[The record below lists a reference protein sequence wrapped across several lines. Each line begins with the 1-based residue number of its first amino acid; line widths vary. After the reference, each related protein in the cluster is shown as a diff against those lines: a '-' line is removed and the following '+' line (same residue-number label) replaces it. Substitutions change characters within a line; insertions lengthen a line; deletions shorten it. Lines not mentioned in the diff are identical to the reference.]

1 VTHLFVRAPS
11 CRPSAAL
18 CAGDIGVARPEPPR
32 DPYATIGKPQTPTF
46 ASLSPPARTYVAAVV
61 MAGGVCLVLAAM
73 ALRLDNAALFA
84 TLLGLAVI
92 TSAAKIELPLGRSHS
107 NLSLSHAINFW
118 ALFELGPAET
128 ACIAAIGAWAQCT
141 LRAGQRRNPLHR
153 IVFSIA
159 SLTITGWVAGLPI
172 AFLLG
177 SDPSNPPALART
189 AAVVAP
195 LYFLVNSALIAGAI
209 ALSTHQPM
217 ARVWQQN
224 FLWSAPSYLAGAA
237 LAALATAATVRGWFG
252 WLALLVVPLYLVF
265 RSYHTVVARLRA
277 EQNETRRAMDVQL
290 ATIEALALAIET
302 RAGCTPEHIRSVQ
315 MYAGTLAEAAGLSDE
330 EAQAVRTAALLHD
343 IGNMAVPE
351 HILSKPDALTP
362 EEFERVKI
370 HPRVGAEILRN
381 VPFAAPVSELVLCHH
396 ERWDGTGYPAGL
408 HGQQIPI
415 GARILAIADCF
426 STLQAT
432 RPYRP
437 ARTESAAIA
446 VLREYAGTTYDPTLV
461 ELLIAR
467 LWLTPSTADNQDS
480 EWTEREGLVA
490 LQDIAGAHRE
500 EQTLYEIAQA
510 LGRSL
515 GITDAMALIHD
526 KVSRLVPFVTC
537 ALFLGNDEEGYVCR
551 YGHGP
556 GTEALFKWTPRSW
569 SDISLRL
576 PACADGR
583 GPKGEELTA
592 LLPCRLTFDGR
603 MIGGLVI
610 YHTVPGSFTDEH
622 RRVLGR
628 VSDQAAAVIFNST
641 RFEQSQHELHTDP
654 LTGLANRRSLDR
666 QFETGLAHAMRTNAC
681 ISVVVLD
688 LDRLKEIND
697 TYGHEAGDRALRTIG
712 GVLKSTVRQ
721 KDLCARFAGD
731 EFVVVLWDC
740 NPEHEARRVAELQTA
755 VEAHPFE
762 PRPGV
767 RVSLSISAGPARF
780 PVDGTTFE
788 ELLASADARMYQDK
802 ANRRA
807 RNGAR
812 HALAVADSEGA

>member
-1 VTHLFVRAPS
+1 MQDS
-11 CRPSAAL
+11 Q
-18 CAGDIGVARPEPPR
+18 
-32 DPYATIGKPQTPTF
+32 QTPTF
-46 ASLSPPARTYVAAVV
+46 AALSSSARAYVTAVV
-61 MAGGVCLVLAAM
+61 LTGGVCLVLAAL
-73 ALRLDNAALFA
+73 ALRLDSAALFV

-92 TSAAKIELPLGRSHS
+92 TSSVKIELPLGRSHS

-118 ALFELGPAET
+118 ALFAMGPAET
-128 ACIAAIGAWAQCT
+128 ACIAAVGAWAQCT
-141 LRAGQRRNPLHR
+141 LRSGEGRNPLHR

-159 SLTITGWVAGLPI
+159 SLTTTCWVAGLPI
-172 AFLLG
+172 ALLLG
-177 SDPSNPPALART
+177 PDPTGPAALVRT
-189 AAVVAP
+189 AAIVAP
-195 LYFLVNSALIAGAI
+195 LYFFVNSALIAGVI
-209 ALSTHQPM
+209 ALSTSQPV

-224 FLWSAPSYLAGAA
+224 FLWSAPSYLVGAA
-237 LAALATAATVRGWFG
+237 LAAFATAATVRGWYG

-265 RSYHTVVARLRA
+265 RSYHTVVARLHA

-290 ATIEALALAIET
+290 ATIEALALAIEA
-302 RAGCTPEHIRSVQ
+302 RAGCTPDHIRSIQ
-315 MYAGTLAEAAGLSDE
+315 TYAGTLAEAAGLSDAE
-330 EAQAVRTAALLHD
+330 VQAVRTAALLHD

-351 HILSKPDALTP
+351 HILSKSDALTP

-381 VPFAAPVSELVLCHH
+381 VPFAAPVSALVLSHH

-408 HGQQIPI
+408 HGEQIPI

-437 ARTESAAIA
+437 ARTERAAIA
-446 VLREYAGTTYDPTLV
+446 LLREGAGTAFDPALV

-467 LWLTPSTADNQDS
+467 LWLSPSTTTGDAQDRK
-480 EWTEREGLVA
+480 WIEREGLVA

-510 LGRSL
+510 LGSSL
-515 GITDAMALIHD
+515 GVSDAMALIHE

-537 ALFLGNDEEGYVCR
+537 ALFLGNDEDGYVCR
-551 YGHGP
+551 YAHGP
-556 GTEALFKWTPRSW
+556 GTEALFKWTPKSW

-583 GPKGEELTA
+583 GAKGEELTA
-592 LLPCRLTFDGR
+592 LLPCRLTFEEKL
-603 MIGGLVI
+603 IGGLVI
-610 YHTVPGSFTDEH
+610 YHSVAGTFTDEH

-628 VSDQAAAVIFNST
+628 VSEQAAAVIFNSR
-641 RFEQSQHELHTDP
+641 RFEQTQHESHTDP

-666 QFETGLAHAMRTNAC
+666 QFETGLAHAMRTHGS

-697 TYGHEAGDRALRTIG
+697 TYGHEAGDRALRAIG
-712 GVLKSTVRQ
+712 SVLRSTVRQ

-740 NPEHEARRVAELQTA
+740 TPEREARRVAELQTA
-755 VEAHPFE
+755 VGAHPFE

-788 ELLASADARMYQDK
+788 ELLASADARMYRDK
-802 ANRRA
+802 AGRRS
-807 RNGAR
+807 RNAVR
-812 HALAVADSEGA
+812 HALAVADFEGA